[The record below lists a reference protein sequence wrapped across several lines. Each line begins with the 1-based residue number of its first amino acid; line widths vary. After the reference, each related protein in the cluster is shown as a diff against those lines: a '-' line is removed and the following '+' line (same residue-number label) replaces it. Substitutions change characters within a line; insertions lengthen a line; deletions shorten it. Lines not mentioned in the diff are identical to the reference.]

1 MFVELRER
9 LRSGAIRRHQLGAK
23 EKRLATIACLLE
35 SVLIYDFSA
44 RVCNFIT
51 ANRYLRIGE
60 TLIPRRR
67 FPFRNPAFVL
77 FCTCVNSR
85 CNRIF
90 LFPLVFTLCYSC
102 LPVARCRVCASL
114 PYASPGSYSV
124 VPRSES
130 FRPERLHGALSATS
144 PDPAVGKAARWIFCR
159 AAVLGLHYC
168 PRPFHPSSPRI
179 RFQIDRSRDKA
190 SIAALS

>member
-1 MFVELRER
+1 MKCE
-9 LRSGAIRRHQLGAK
+9 AIRVCRFAGAASQRSNSQASVESK
-23 EKRLATIACLLE
+23 IKRLAKIACLLE
-35 SVLIYDFSA
+35 SVFIYDFSA

-90 LFPLVFTLCYSC
+90 LFPLVFTLCSSC
-102 LPVARCRVCASL
+102 LPVAHCRSCASL
-114 PYASPGSYSV
+114 PYAFPGSYSV
-124 VPRSES
+124 IPR
-130 FRPERLHGALSATS
+130 FG
-144 PDPAVGKAARWIFCR
+144 II
-159 AAVLGLHYC
+159 
-168 PRPFHPSSPRI
+168 PS
-179 RFQIDRSRDKA
+179 
-190 SIAALS
+190 

>member
-1 MFVELRER
+1 M
-9 LRSGAIRRHQLGAK
+9 I
-23 EKRLATIACLLE
+23 
-35 SVLIYDFSA
+35 FSA

-85 CNRIF
+85 CNRSF
-90 LFPLVFTLCYSC
+90 LFPLVFTLCSSC
-102 LPVARCRVCASL
+102 LPVAHCRSCASL

-124 VPRSES
+124 VPRFGIIPIMWKRSDLYLRKISAVILNIRASRINLTES
-130 FRPERLHGALSATS
+130 SKS
-144 PDPAVGKAARWIFCR
+144 P
-159 AAVLGLHYC
+159 
-168 PRPFHPSSPRI
+168 
-179 RFQIDRSRDKA
+179 A
-190 SIAALS
+190 SIARSNKQWVWTCLYQEWCKPLLISCEAAIRL

>member
-1 MFVELRER
+1 MCIFSIDSIYFLW
-9 LRSGAIRRHQLGAK
+9 LIDPQNTKKYNAKQFAGIRWGQNK
-23 EKRLATIACLLE
+23 KRLATIACLLE

-85 CNRIF
+85 CNRSF

-124 VPRSES
+124 VPRLGIIPSWKVAW
-130 FRPERLHGALSATS
+130 RPA
-144 PDPAVGKAARWIFCR
+144 CR
-159 AAVLGLHYC
+159 FPWPC
-168 PRPFHPSSPRI
+168 RR
-179 RFQIDRSRDKA
+179 
-190 SIAALS
+190 